1 MSNQLLETFTE
12 VQSIFLVGRRW
23 FERTNGNTYHTVEIY
38 VNDEFVHKIPMT
50 YGYGDQYI
58 WNGFAYVADKYKLMA
73 RMGPGLLIAQ
83 GDKLSTPSAFCRENN
98 IKFNYTVSD
107 VARKRDL

>member
-1 MSNQLLETFTE
+1 MSKELLDTFTE

-23 FERTNGNTYHTVEIY
+23 FERTNGNTYHTVDIY

-50 YGYGDQYI
+50 YGYGDQYM
-58 WNGFAYVADKYKLMA
+58 WNGFAYIVDKYKLL
-73 RMGPGLLIAQ
+73 RPCFKTPNPG
-83 GDKLSTPSAFCRENN
+83 TFCREHN
-98 IKFNYTVSD
+98 IKFNHTVSD

>member
-1 MSNQLLETFTE
+1 MVLKMKSNQLLETFTE

-38 VNDEFVHKIPMT
+38 VNDEFVHKMPMT
-50 YGYGDQYI
+50 YGYGDQYM
-58 WNGFAYVADKYKLMA
+58 WNGFAYVVDKYKLL
-73 RMGPGLLIAQ
+73 RPCTPHP
-83 GDKLSTPSAFCRENN
+83 STFCRENN

>member
-1 MSNQLLETFTE
+1 MSKQLLETFTE

-50 YGYGDQYI
+50 YGYGDQYY
-58 WNGFAYVADKYKLMA
+58 WNGFAYVVDKYKL
-73 RMGPGLLIAQ
+73 PAQ
-83 GDKLSTPSAFCRENN
+83 GHPLSPSAFCREHN
-98 IKFNYTVSD
+98 IKLNYTVSD